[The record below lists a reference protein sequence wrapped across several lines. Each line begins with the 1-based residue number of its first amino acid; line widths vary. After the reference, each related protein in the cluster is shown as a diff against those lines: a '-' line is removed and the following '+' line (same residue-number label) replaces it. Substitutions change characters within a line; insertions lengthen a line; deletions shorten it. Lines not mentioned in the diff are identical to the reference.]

1 MNGGSTNIFRSR
13 YIAGFGLL
21 ILLLSC
27 GLYFMSNYTASAD
40 YSTKATDKLIGE
52 NFETVFPLGKYS
64 EIYIA
69 DSEKGLFL
77 VQQEEI
83 EEDVYD
89 LSIVSG
95 SGEALYEVPEGC
107 VYKQA
112 GRSFIVKTKTGW
124 RFISLDSVEKTGQ
137 FIQEEYDSAM
147 VPPSGN
153 YALVSQNGRYFVCD
167 TEGWQFYEM
176 QKYKGGET
184 APFLADK
191 EGYIVESDEEGNYFI
206 VNMETGLTEYEAP
219 EGVAVYQ
226 YKGGMWAMDFMNEG
240 TRGDDS
246 FHYYYLLDDEYQLTA
261 DGAVVSGS
269 NISWETSDKYLSVRQ
284 EKDTDY
290 DTRERMH
297 SREYD
302 IDNTYTRVYRNDGR
316 LVYDAVSEEDY
327 EGEFGSRIRYIKG
340 DILATSGQN
349 EQYIDYIDLETGKVI
364 VENSRIFSFM
374 DHEDGAAAACRCK
387 MKSDYDF
394 RGGALLLLKSSMDNY
409 EWALVDENLQPLTE
423 FVFDGIYP
431 GDNGYAV
438 IMKDNQKGLIR
449 LKGVS

>member
-1 MNGGSTNIFRSR
+1 
-13 YIAGFGLL
+13 
-21 ILLLSC
+21 
-27 GLYFMSNYTASAD
+27 
-40 YSTKATDKLIGE
+40 
-52 NFETVFPLGKYS
+52 
-64 EIYIA
+64 
-69 DSEKGLFL
+69 
-77 VQQEEI
+77 
-83 EEDVYD
+83 
-89 LSIVSG
+89 
-95 SGEALYEVPEGC
+95 
-107 VYKQA
+107 
-112 GRSFIVKTKTGW
+112 
-124 RFISLDSVEKTGQ
+124 
-137 FIQEEYDSAM
+137 
-147 VPPSGN
+147 
-153 YALVSQNGRYFVCD
+153 
-167 TEGWQFYEM
+167 M

-226 YKGGMWAMDFMNEG
+226 YKGGMWVMDFMNEG

-349 EQYIDYIDLETGKVI
+349 EQYIDYIDLETGEVI

-374 DHEDGAAAACRCK
+374 DHEDGVAAACRCR
-387 MKSDYDF
+387 MKSDYDS
-394 RGGALLLLKSSMDNY
+394 RGGVLLILKSSMDNY

-438 IMKDNQKGLIR
+438 ILKDGQKGLIR